1 MPTAVSILVKSFNRP
16 FYLDRCL
23 RSIYEHVTGDF
34 TITVLDDGTPPA
46 YLAEIVRRYPQV
58 QIERS
63 ELYDAKVAQ
72 LEAHAAGGPK
82 FSLRS
87 IPTKLWI
94 AGVEAASPIFC
105 LLEDDIWMTEPV
117 NLSEMADYMQERQV
131 VMTKFYWGSNMTTF
145 QATMGVRHNGLQ
157 EYELSLPAGPEW
169 WLRALLLN
177 RFKLHSVLHRL
188 GLAKEGIYFQL
199 PFYGLYSVASAAFR
213 KDYWLN
219 LWSAGQQQAD
229 EVHQLA
235 RALRWTRQ
243 RLSRFAK
250 SEVELTRTSFISSAT
265 NMFKDVEFDV
275 IAANHYLNQAWLQ
288 GQFDAMQNYPRDFDP
303 AALKF
308 VFDDAND
315 PRCTYAN
322 WLRWIASFKQ
332 VYASMGV
339 VVD

>member
-16 FYLDRCL
+16 YYLDRCL

-46 YLAEIVRRYPQV
+46 YLAEITRRYPQV

-63 ELYDAKVAQ
+63 ELYEAKVAQ
-72 LEAHAAGGPK
+72 LEAHAAGGPA

-94 AGVEAASPIFC
+94 AGVEAATPIFC
-105 LLEDDIWMTEPV
+105 LLEDDIWITQPV
-117 NLSEMADYMQERQV
+117 NLSQMADYMQSRQV
-131 VMTKFYWGSNMTTF
+131 VMTKFYWGGNMNTF
-145 QATMGVRHNGLQ
+145 QAHLGERSHGVQ
-157 EYELSLPAGPEW
+157 EYTLSLPAGPEW

-188 GLAKEGIYFQL
+188 GLAKEGIYF
-199 PFYGLYSVASAAFR
+199 
-213 KDYWLN
+213 LN

-250 SEVELTRTSFISSAT
+250 SDVELTQTSFISSAT
-265 NMFKDVEFDV
+265 NTFKEVEFDV
-275 IAANHYLNQAWLQ
+275 IAANHYLNQAWLN
-288 GQFDAMQNYPRDFDP
+288 GRFDVMQNYPRDFNP
-303 AALKF
+303 EALQF
-308 VFDDAND
+308 VFDEAND

-322 WLRWIASFKQ
+322 WLRWIACFKQ

-339 VVD
+339 VVE